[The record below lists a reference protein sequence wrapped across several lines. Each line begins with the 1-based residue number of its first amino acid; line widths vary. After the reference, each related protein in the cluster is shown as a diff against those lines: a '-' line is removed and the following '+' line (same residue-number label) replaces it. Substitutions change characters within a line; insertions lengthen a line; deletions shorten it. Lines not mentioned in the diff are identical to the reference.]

1 MRELGFASVAE
12 FRSFVATLEMCCG
25 ACGRTG
31 RRGRGMNDM
40 HIDHDHKT
48 GEIRGVLCGGCNVAL
63 GSARDDPE
71 LLRNLAA
78 YLENPPLPKRSS
90 QNEAA

>member
-1 MRELGFASVAE
+1 
-12 FRSFVATLEMCCG
+12 
-25 ACGRTG
+25 
-31 RRGRGMNDM
+31 MNDM